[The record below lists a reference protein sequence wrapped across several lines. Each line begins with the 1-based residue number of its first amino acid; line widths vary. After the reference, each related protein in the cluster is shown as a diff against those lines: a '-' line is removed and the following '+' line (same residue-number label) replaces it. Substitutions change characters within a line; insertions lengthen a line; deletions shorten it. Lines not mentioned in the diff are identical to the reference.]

1 MTDDAGG
8 RRRSLTTALGA
19 VAFALSAPARGQQ
32 PSPATTPQP
41 KAGKLQIAMLVYH
54 EMILLDLVAP
64 LTVFSILGAQ
74 IHLVARDRSPVRTDA
89 GIPVEP
95 SAAFADCPADVD
107 VLFVPGGLAGSI
119 VAMGDADTLG
129 FIAARGA
136 VARYA
141 TSVCTGSLVLGA
153 AGVLRGYRATSHWYV
168 RDLLGRMGAIVATD
182 RVVVDRNRVMA
193 GGVTAGIDF
202 ALALATLLASE
213 DDARRIQLVP
223 EYDPQPPLNAGTPA
237 AAGSEVVSSVLH
249 RRAPVLAAA
258 ASAADQARARLGL

>member
-1 MTDDAGG
+1 MTSDARG

-19 VAFALSAPARGQQ
+19 VAFALSAPAYGQQ
-32 PSPATTPQP
+32 QSLAATPQP
-41 KAGKLQIAMLVYH
+41 QPGKLQIAMLVYD

-64 LTVFSILGAQ
+64 LTVFSILGAH
-74 IHLVARDRSPVRTDA
+74 IHLVAKDRTAVRTDA

-95 SAAFADCPADVD
+95 SAAFADCPAELD

-136 VARYA
+136 RARYV

-168 RDLLGRMGAIVATD
+168 SDLLGRLGAIVATD
-182 RVVVDRNRVMA
+182 RVVVDRNRVTA

-202 ALALATLLASE
+202 ALVLAVLLASE
-213 DDARRIQLVP
+213 DDARRIQLVL
-223 EYDPQPPLNAGTPA
+223 EYDPRPPLNAGEPA
-237 AAGSEVVSSVLH
+237 EAGPDLVRSVLD

-258 ASAADQARARLGL
+258 ASAADRARARLAL